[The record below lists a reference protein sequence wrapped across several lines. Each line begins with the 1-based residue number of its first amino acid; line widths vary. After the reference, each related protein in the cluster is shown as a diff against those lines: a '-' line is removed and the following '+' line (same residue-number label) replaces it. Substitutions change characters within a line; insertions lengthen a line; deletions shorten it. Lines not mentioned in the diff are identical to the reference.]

1 MTFGVKIM
9 GSQAISLGFSAGGYN
24 ALSRY
29 VDEDMRHGQWNSRLI
44 DDENGVN
51 LNNASGSIHYDD
63 HRIMLQ
69 DVVQAR
75 EYTASVFDTLSAVPG
90 VQLSVSISDTLVG
103 YMDRNQHNAQTSMN
117 GSNRKSQE
125 TNYQWS
131 WVPQPIVH
139 SDFHIQYRQRSFS
152 YKAGDGISAST
163 IAVMKERDKNL
174 VLGNAD
180 ISVNVDGVLS
190 ELKGFTNSAG
200 TLLQP
205 GSMTDWA
212 NPANVGTIY
221 GEAVAL
227 ISTMFTTDRSAQ
239 TPNSVFMF
247 VANDIFTNLEL
258 IFALNQGSN
267 VKNIDLIKNITAI
280 KDVMPNEFL
289 VDGSVLLVEGT
300 PETYRIPMSQDITV
314 APWQIIDPMGDQ
326 QYTVFTASTLQ
337 VRQDRN
343 GRSGVSYATK
353 A

>member
-1 MTFGVKIM
+1 M
-9 GSQAISLGFSAGGYN
+9 GSQAMSLGFVDNGYN
-24 ALSRY
+24 ALARY
-29 VDEDMRHGQWNSRLI
+29 ADVAERHNQWNSRLI
-44 DDENGVN
+44 DDENGRS

-90 VQLSVSISDTLVG
+90 VQLSVNISDTLVG

-125 TNYQWS
+125 TNYAWS

-139 SDFHIQYRQRSFS
+139 SDFHIQFRQRSFS

-163 IAVMKERDKNL
+163 IAVMKERDRNL
-174 VLGNAD
+174 VLGNTD
-180 ISVNVDGVLS
+180 IAVAVDGTLN
-190 ELKGFTNSAG
+190 ELKGLTNSAG

-205 GSMTDWA
+205 GSMTNWA
-212 NPANVGTIY
+212 DPANKGLVYDEMVG
-221 GEAVAL
+221 L
-227 ISTMFTTDRSAQ
+227 LDTMFTTDRSAQ
-239 TPNSVFMF
+239 TPNSVFVF
-247 VANDIFTNLEL
+247 VANDIFTQLML
-258 IFALNQGSN
+258 IVAQNQGSN
-267 VKNIDLIKNITAI
+267 TMNIDMIKNITAI

-289 VDGSVLLVEGT
+289 ADGSVLLVEAT

-314 APWQIIDPMGDQ
+314 APWNILDPMGDQ